1 MARQPINRLR
11 NVYPDPADGRDRAYT
26 PPVAVAPPATL
37 PLRGV
42 ALPVLDQ
49 GGSAACTGFALA
61 TVIHHLLQ
69 RAGRSADAPVSPWML
84 YSMARR
90 YDEFPGSSDRGSSLR
105 GALRGWHRH
114 GACSAALWPSDPMP
128 PASFDQSRDWWGDAV
143 RRPLGAYYRVDPR
156 ALSDLHAAL
165 AETGVLFASA
175 ICHAGWREG
184 HGPRPRRGSDGQP
197 APWEIPL
204 RRPRARD
211 GGHAFAI
218 VGYDDSGFLVQNSW
232 GKAWG
237 SRGLARLTYAD
248 WLAHAMDCWVLQ
260 LGVVTAEHRRVA
272 RTATPSPRAGDGGL
286 SMDSRLSRHQLAPY
300 VVGMQGDGRLAFAGG
315 FRTSED
321 DVRTLTED
329 FLDAARRDWRVR
341 PGQPLDIA
349 IYAHG
354 GLVSERDA
362 GAAFARWW
370 PALYD
375 SRRMP
380 VFLFWESDLASTIA
394 SRLGDVAT
402 LAQRPASGA
411 FAQLGHWWDARV
423 ESLLAP
429 AGSALWSE
437 IKSRAWATS
446 DGPESG
452 VQTLFRCLA
461 KSSVARE
468 HRLRVHL
475 VGHSA
480 GSIVL
485 AALIDRLAAREW
497 AFESVTFLAP
507 ALSVATFEERVAP
520 WIQARRVRRLRQFHL
535 ADAIEQRDG
544 TARAALGYGR
554 SLLYLVSEAFEGG
567 RSTPILGLD
576 RDFPARLRT
585 HRNVGVHIAPGPAS
599 SATSHGAFDD
609 DALTLASVIAN
620 MGR

>member
-1 MARQPINRLR
+1 MARQPNNRLR
-11 NVYPDPADGRDRAYT
+11 NVYPDPADGRDRIYA
-26 PPVAVAPPATL
+26 PPVSAAPPATL
-37 PLRGV
+37 VRRV
-42 ALPVLDQ
+42 ALPILDQ
-49 GGSAACTGFALA
+49 GNSAACTGFALA
-61 TVIHHLLQ
+61 TVIHHLLH
-69 RAGRSADAPVSPWML
+69 RAGRATDAPVSPWML

-114 GACSAALWPSDPMP
+114 GACAAAMWPLDLMP
-128 PASFDQSRDWWGDAV
+128 PATLDRSRDWWGDAV

-156 ALSDLHAAL
+156 ALSDMHAAL
-165 AETGVLFASA
+165 AETGVLFASV

-184 HGPRPRRGSDGQP
+184 HGPKLRHAAGRKR
-197 APWEIPL
+197 ALWEIPF
-204 RRPRARD
+204 RQPRARD

-232 GKAWG
+232 GDSWG
-237 SRGLARLTYAD
+237 SAGLARLTYAD

-272 RTATPSPRAGDGGL
+272 RAPTPSPRAADGGL

-300 VVGMQGDGRLAFAGG
+300 VVGMQGDGRLASAGG

-321 DVRTLTED
+321 DVRALTED

-341 PGQPLDIA
+341 PGRPLDIA

-354 GLVSERDA
+354 GLVSEREA
-362 GAAFARWW
+362 SAAFARWW
-370 PALYD
+370 PALYA
-375 SRRMP
+375 SRRLP

-394 SRLGDVAT
+394 SRLGNVAR
-402 LAQRPASGA
+402 LAQRPAAGA
-411 FAQLGHWWDARV
+411 LSRLGPWWDERV

-437 IKSRAWATS
+437 IKSKAWATS

-452 VQTLFRCLA
+452 VQTLFRHLA
-461 KSSVARE
+461 NSAVASE
-468 HRLRVHL
+468 HPLRVHL

-497 AFESVTFLAP
+497 AFESVTLLAP
-507 ALSVATFEERVAP
+507 ALSVASFEERVVP
-520 WIQARRVRRLRQFHL
+520 WMEAGRVRRLRQFHL
-535 ADAIEQRDG
+535 ADAMEQRDG

-567 RSTPILGLD
+567 RSTPILGLE
-576 RDFPARLRT
+576 RDFPARLRK
-585 HRNVGVHIAPGPAS
+585 RGNIRVHVAPGPTS

-609 DALTLASVIAN
+609 DALTVASVIAG
-620 MGR
+620 MGK

>member
-11 NVYPDPADGRDRAYT
+11 NVHPDPADGRDRAYA
-26 PPVAVAPPATL
+26 PSVSVAPPATL
-37 PLRGV
+37 ARGV
-42 ALPVLDQ
+42 SLPVLDQ
-49 GGSAACTGFALA
+49 GGSAACVGFALA
-61 TVIHHLLQ
+61 TVIHHLLH

-90 YDEFPGSSDRGSSLR
+90 YDEFPGSADRGSSLR

-114 GACSAALWPSDPMP
+114 GACASTMWPSDPMP
-128 PASFDQSRDWWGDAV
+128 PASLDRSRDWWGDAV

-156 ALSDLHAAL
+156 SLSDMHAAL

-184 HGPRPRRGSDGQP
+184 RSPEPRRRSGGKR
-197 APWEIPL
+197 ALWEIPI
-204 RRPRARD
+204 RRLRARD

-218 VGYDDSGFLVQNSW
+218 VGYDESGFLVQNSW
-232 GKAWG
+232 GESWG
-237 SRGLARLTYAD
+237 SQGLARLTYAD

-272 RTATPSPRAGDGGL
+272 RSPTPSPRAGDGGL

-300 VVGMQGDGRLAFAGG
+300 VVGMQGDGRLASAGG

-321 DVRTLTED
+321 DLRALTED

-341 PGQPLDIA
+341 PGRPLDIA

-375 SRRMP
+375 SRRLP

-394 SRLGDVAT
+394 SRLGGVAA
-402 LAQRPASGA
+402 LAPRPASGA
-411 FAQLGHWWDARV
+411 FSRLGDWWDQRL

-437 IKSRAWATS
+437 IKSKAWATS

-452 VQTLFRCLA
+452 VQTLFRHLA
-461 KSSVARE
+461 NSAVARE
-468 HRLRVHL
+468 HPLRVHL

-497 AFESVTFLAP
+497 SFESVTFLAP
-507 ALSVATFEERVAP
+507 ALSVASFRERVVP
-520 WIQARRVRRLRQFHL
+520 WLDARRVRRFTQFHL
-535 ADAIEQRDG
+535 ADAVEQRDD

-554 SLLYLVSEAFEGG
+554 SLLYLVSGAFEGD
-567 RSTPILGLD
+567 RRTPILGLE
-576 RDFPARLRT
+576 RDFPASLAKR
-585 HRNVGVHIAPGPAS
+585 RNVLVHAAPGPS
-599 SATSHGAFDD
+599 SGATSHGAFDD
-609 DALTLASVIAN
+609 DASTLASAAKA
-620 MGR
+620 